1 MLQATAEKQSDPDS
15 MSELLAASEMAIQL
29 RLVHSLETA
38 KEAPNKLRKLC
49 DKSNAKIR

>member
-1 MLQATAEKQSDPDS
+1 MLQATAEKQSDPVS
-15 MSELLAASEMAIQL
+15 MSELLAASEMAIQ
-29 RLVHSLETA
+29 LVHSLETA